1 LPKLTWQAIF
11 SRISQSGR
19 CQISYEN
26 SFPFRHYLSDMG
38 LLGRSQRIDQLRSQL
53 KRLSA
58 SRTPV
63 LIQGESGTGKEVAA
77 RELYDGAPRGQF
89 VPIDCGSLVGPL
101 MESELFGHTRGAF
114 TGAGEAKRGLIE
126 LANGGTAFF
135 DEVGDLPL
143 DLQVKLLRV
152 LQEREFRPV
161 GSLQRI
167 RVDIRIVAAT
177 HRDLVREVAAGRFRE
192 DLFHRLNVVRLTL
205 PPLRERKDDIPLL
218 VEFFLAATG
227 ERYSVSADAMYA
239 IMAYDWP
246 GNIRE
251 LKNCIDR
258 MLAFNSGPLLHFVDL
273 PTGVVNGI
281 RAEQPMVMAM
291 AAGVGNALAG
301 SGQHS
306 LPTVSV
312 LGSLA
317 ASQGGVVPLQ
327 EVERQAIQQ
336 ALTYTRGDRTT
347 AAQLLG
353 IGRTTLYRK
362 LKEYGYPPGGHPA
375 PVQEADAPAIE
386 VPVPDLP
393 SAA

>member
-1 LPKLTWQAIF
+1 
-11 SRISQSGR
+11 
-19 CQISYEN
+19 
-26 SFPFRHYLSDMG
+26 MG
-38 LLGRSQRIDQLRSQL
+38 LLGSSQRIVQLRGQL
-53 KRLSA
+53 EKLSA

-126 LANGGTAFF
+126 LANGGTVFF

-177 HRDLVREVAAGRFRE
+177 HRELMREVAAGRFRR
-192 DLFHRLNVVRLTL
+192 DLFYRLNVVVLTL
-205 PPLRERKDDIPLL
+205 PPLRERKEDIPLL
-218 VEFFLAATG
+218 VESFLTATG
-227 ERYSVSADAMYA
+227 QRYFVSADAMDA
-239 IMAYDWP
+239 IMSYDWP

-258 MLAFNSGPLLHFVDL
+258 MLAFNSGPLLEFGDL
-273 PTGVVNGI
+273 PTGVVNGSGGQ
-281 RAEQPMVMAM
+281 QPMVMAM
-291 AAGVGNALAG
+291 AAGVGNG
-301 SGQHS
+301 
-306 LPTVSV
+306 VSIRLSDEPAPQGLREV
-312 LGSLA
+312 SIA
-317 ASQGGVVPLQ
+317 ASPVGANQAGASQAGVVPLQ
-327 EVERQAIQQ
+327 EVERRAIQH

-362 LKEYGYPPGGHPA
+362 LKEYGYPPGGHA
-375 PVQEADAPAIE
+375 PERHERKTQAVDAPE
-386 VPVPDLP
+386 VAEGVGGLKPG
-393 SAA
+393 